1 MEVLNHIIN
10 GCKVC
15 LFNDEIHYLNLHILI
30 CTHEITCENLD
41 AISAACPYDCVCAIK
56 EDKEYPS
63 NFRLYLIK

>member
-1 MEVLNHIIN
+1 MEVLNHIID

-41 AISAACPYDCVCAIK
+41 DISAACPYDCVCYK
-56 EDKEYPS
+56 RGQRVS
-63 NFRLYLIK
+63 FQF